1 MIILSNFDFVLPPG
15 ENIFA
20 DDSRNFA
27 VKVAQNKK
35 WETEEEIYI
44 IFIV

>member
-1 MIILSNFDFVLPPG
+1 MIILSNFDVVLPPG

-27 VKVAQNKK
+27 VKIAWNKNEK
-35 WETEEEIYI
+35 NEKLK
-44 IFIV
+44 